1 MNSDYAYTTEN
12 LKNEI
17 RTLTDERENLYREN
31 TLIRED
37 IIIQQEKCNNLNDSL
52 SEISEKFKSTINI
65 IESCFDDIK
74 NFNVSLNN
82 TNFDNV
88 DAILSS
94 RVNDIKGNIE

>member
-37 IIIQQEKCNNLNDSL
+37 III
-52 SEISEKFKSTINI
+52 
-65 IESCFDDIK
+65 
-74 NFNVSLNN
+74 
-82 TNFDNV
+82 
-88 DAILSS
+88 
-94 RVNDIKGNIE
+94 